1 LYTKPIILIHF
12 FRQNK
17 PFLRDL
23 IPDNFIDIHSHLLP
37 GIDDGAVTIEDTTML
52 IKGLEEIGFK
62 KFITTPHIMGDVWKN
77 TSQGITEK
85 LSSTVS
91 ELEFPNI
98 GKRFKA
104 AAEYMIDAEFWD
116 LFKSEPLL
124 CLKDNHV
131 LVEISYLLPPIQ
143 LYDILFE
150 LQVAGYQPV
159 LAHPERYNFYHEPT
173 LSHYK
178 KLKKAGCLFQLNMLS
193 STGYYG
199 ERVAKTADLLL
210 KNNFIDFIGSDV
222 HHARHLEFMN
232 KKIVLKNH
240 EYMTPIF
247 QNNSFFN
254 F

>member
-1 LYTKPIILIHF
+1 MIHF
-12 FRQNK
+12 FRQKK
-17 PFLRDL
+17 PFLSDL

-37 GIDDGAVTIEDTTML
+37 GIDDGAPTITDTALL
-52 IKGLEEIGFK
+52 IDSLQSIGFK
-62 KFITTPHIMGDVWKN
+62 KFITTPHIMGEVWEN
-77 TSQGITEK
+77 TSQSITEK
-85 LSSTVS
+85 LVSTVS
-91 ELEFPNI
+91 SLNI
-98 GKRFKA
+98 ATIDNRLKA
-104 AAEYMIDAEFWD
+104 AAEYMMDAEFWE
-116 LFKSEPLL
+116 LFKNEPLL

-131 LVEISYLLPPIQ
+131 LVEISYLHPPIQ

-159 LAHPERYNFYHEPT
+159 LAHPERYNYFHEFS
-173 LSHYK
+173 LDNYK

-193 STGYYG
+193 ATGYYG

-210 KNNFIDFIGSDV
+210 KANMIDFIGSDV
-222 HHARHLEFMN
+222 HHERHLEFMS

-240 EYMTPIF
+240 EYLTPVF

>member
-1 LYTKPIILIHF
+1 LIHF

-17 PFLRDL
+17 PFLRDS

-37 GIDDGAVTIEDTTML
+37 GIDDGAITIEDTTML
-52 IKGLEEIGFK
+52 INGLEEIGFK

-77 TSQGITEK
+77 TYSGINEK
-85 LSSTVS
+85 LSATIS
-91 ELEFPNI
+91 ELKVPNI
-98 GKRFKA
+98 DGRLKA

-124 CLKDNHV
+124 CLKDKYV
-131 LVEISYLLPPIQ
+131 LVEISYLNPPIQ

-159 LAHPERYNFYHEPT
+159 LAHPERYNFYHETT
-173 LSHYK
+173 LSNYR

-193 STGYYG
+193 TTGYYG

-210 KNNFIDFIGSDV
+210 KNSLIDFIGSDV
-222 HHARHLEFMN
+222 HHSRHLEYMH

-240 EYMTPIF
+240 EYLTPIF
-247 QNNSFFN
+247 QNNSFFK

>member
-1 LYTKPIILIHF
+1 MIHF
-12 FRQNK
+12 FKQTK
-17 PFLRDL
+17 PFIKDS
-23 IPDNFIDIHSHLLP
+23 IPDNYVDIHSHLLP
-37 GIDDGAVTIEDTTML
+37 GIDDGAVTIDDTTTL
-52 IKGLEEIGFK
+52 INGLEEIGFK
-62 KFITTPHIMGDVWKN
+62 KFVTTPHIMGDIWKN
-77 TSQGITEK
+77 TSAGINEK
-85 LSSTVS
+85 LASTVS
-91 ELEFPNI
+91 DLAVPNI
-98 GKRFKA
+98 RPRLKA

-124 CLKDNHV
+124 CLKDKHV
-131 LVEISYLLPPIQ
+131 LVEMSYLNPPIQ
-143 LYDILFE
+143 LYDIIFE

-159 LAHPERYNFYHEPT
+159 LAHPERYNFYHETT

-210 KNNFIDFIGSDV
+210 KNQLIDFVGSDV
-222 HHARHLEFMN
+222 HHLRHLDYMH

-240 EYMTPIF
+240 AYLTPIF
-247 QNNSFFN
+247 QNNSFFD